1 MNSPASSTT
10 THNPLDG
17 ATGTSSGAPET
28 IGTLIGKYDKTK
40 YILYFYILFANDCSL
55 QDDFEFGADLLEEY
69 IKQNLQAHAEEE
81 YGTRHVE
88 YVEMKPKGS
97 G

>member
-1 MNSPASSTT
+1 MSSPASSGAQSKTSA

-17 ATGTSSGAPET
+17 ATGTGSGAPET
-28 IGTLIGKYDKTK
+28 IGTLIDKFDKTK

-69 IKQNLQAHAEEE
+69 IRQNLLAHAEEE
-81 YGTRHVE
+81 
-88 YVEMKPKGS
+88 
-97 G
+97 